1 MNMTLEAQQPFKAH
15 QMLKQTSSS
24 SFDESSLC
32 SDLASTCASEPSIS
46 SSSNDPERL
55 ERLTFLRGPT
65 ASGFRKLH
73 ERSDADQIR
82 ARLLNKLGIE
92 KEYPASMGVVTE
104 ASRVVQQGQEDAFN
118 VALKADYGLPD
129 RRLQSSESLAS
140 LATSPGVDCVLEK
153 RSNRGVV
160 CFDASVK
167 VHPIPARSDYS
178 QRMRSILWTPNME
191 IQQNAAR
198 NSLEFASEEWDVSK
212 VVDDKDMVIYAG
224 ERVHPIHFVQECN
237 LNQHICDAIA
247 DQRDEPN

>member
-1 MNMTLEAQQPFKAH
+1 MTLDTQQPFKAQ
-15 QMLKQTSSS
+15 QMIKQTSSS
-24 SFDESSLC
+24 SLDDSSLC
-32 SDLASTCASEPSIS
+32 SDVASTCASEPSNS
-46 SSSNDPERL
+46 SSSNDPERR
-55 ERLTFLRGPT
+55 EPLTFLLRGPT

-73 ERSDADQIR
+73 ERSDAGHIR
-82 ARLLNKLGIE
+82 SRLLNKLGIE
-92 KEYPASMGVVTE
+92 KEYPASLSLVTE

-129 RRLQSSESLAS
+129 RRLESSDSLAS
-140 LATSPGVDCVLEK
+140 LATSPGVDSVVEK

-178 QRMRSILWTPNME
+178 QRMRSVLWTPNTE

-212 VVDDKDMVIYAG
+212 VVDDKDMIIYAG

-237 LNQHICDAIA
+237 LTQHFCDVMAN
-247 DQRDEPN
+247 QRDEQN